1 MNTQQQSN
9 QGQPIQPIQ
18 ISNHHLSQQQTI
30 NQNISQQNLS
40 QQQQLQPVQHYSQ
53 HAHRPIQSYGQYNQN
68 SDNNNNMMMAQ
79 TLPHQLFY
87 NSFTSSP
94 TIYDNLNLNITSS
107 NIHHGINGNDPLI
120 SRISDRL
127 LMIKDSIM
135 TMNQQYA
142 ELEQDFIRL
151 RRRYDQ

>member
-1 MNTQQQSN
+1 MNIQQQSN

-30 NQNISQQNLS
+30 NQNISQPNLS

-53 HAHRPIQSYGQYNQN
+53 HAHQPI
-68 SDNNNNMMMAQ
+68 Q
-79 TLPHQLFY
+79 TLPQQLFY